1 MAWRPAGT
9 VALIGGG
16 PASLSRLRP
25 PGVSLPL
32 APSAA
37 RSARRPRKTDG
48 RPQEEEVQGQGPQ
61 PPRRRLAP
69 RGASPQ
75 RLPPLQL
82 REAAP
87 RGLRQLWLVRRPRGR
102 RGRLNPVGSAERRV
116 GPMLP
121 IAIDA
126 MGGDHAPGA
135 IVEGARRA
143 ANELG
148 VPVVLV
154 GRPEDLNPL
163 RGDLDVVA
171 ASQVIGMDAD
181 AGSSVR
187 TMKDSSLVRA
197 AEAVRDGRAAAMV
210 SAGNTGATM
219 ASALLRLGRIKGVAR
234 PAIATPI
241 PVPGSTPT
249 VLLDAGANAECQPQ
263 WLVQFAQMG
272 ATFARERY
280 RIAEPRVGLLSIG
293 EEPTKGNALVK
304 ETHGLLGEAGVLD
317 RAGARFV
324 GNVEGRDIMTPDVD
338 VVVTDGFTG
347 NVALKTLE
355 GGLRSLVTAV
365 VDGLSATDVAD
376 AALGALMP
384 LYAALDP
391 DQTGGAMLLGVD
403 GVCIISHG
411 SSSATAVVNATR
423 VAAEMVE
430 AGVVERLRSAVASA

>member
-1 MAWRPAGT
+1 
-9 VALIGGG
+9 
-16 PASLSRLRP
+16 
-25 PGVSLPL
+25 
-32 APSAA
+32 
-37 RSARRPRKTDG
+37 
-48 RPQEEEVQGQGPQ
+48 
-61 PPRRRLAP
+61 
-69 RGASPQ
+69 
-75 RLPPLQL
+75 
-82 REAAP
+82 
-87 RGLRQLWLVRRPRGR
+87 
-102 RGRLNPVGSAERRV
+102 
-116 GPMLP
+116 MLP
-121 IAIDA
+121 VAIDA
-126 MGGDHAPGA
+126 MGGDRAPGA
-135 IVEGARRA
+135 IAEGARRA
-143 ANELG
+143 LAELG

-154 GRPEDLNPL
+154 GRPEDLEPL
-163 RGDLDVVA
+163 RGDVEVVP

-181 AGSSVR
+181 PGSSVR

-197 AEAVRDGRAAAMV
+197 AEAVRDGRASAMV

-241 PVPGSTPT
+241 PVPGSSPT

-272 ATFARERY
+272 AVFSRERY
-280 RIAEPRVGLLSIG
+280 GIAEPRVGLLSIG

-304 ETHGLLGEAGVLD
+304 EAHGLLTAGALD

-324 GNVEGRDIMTPDVD
+324 GNVEGRDIMTPEVD

-355 GGLRSLVTAV
+355 GGLRTLVAAV
-365 VDGLSATDVAD
+365 LEGLSATDVAD
-376 AALGALMP
+376 AALAALLP
-384 LYAALDP
+384 LYGTLDP

-423 VAAEMVE
+423 VAGEMVE
-430 AGVVERLRSAVASA
+430 AGVVDRLRSAVASA